1 MATKKT
7 GRKAAKKTSRK
18 KLKLSKKTTSSTY
31 SIGNIFKVAS
41 KDKSYKAAKKR
52 ANQAVKKTSAA
63 YKAAVKKAKSK
74 RK

>member
-1 MATKKT
+1 M

-18 KLKLSKKTTSSTY
+18 TPKKAGS
-31 SIGNIFKVAS
+31 IFKMAAA
-41 KDKSYKAAKKR
+41 DKAYKAAKKK
-52 ANQAVKKTSAA
+52 ANQAVKKASAA